1 MPTSAADLGPKVEA
15 LTERIGDLIDTIHQN
30 GVGSQRVNQTVSA
43 GGFAMGVALA
53 SCVCSVF
60 LALAILIIDNRSF
73 GKMENT
79 QRDQGAWLDV
89 LRAKVATL
97 EAKTK

>member
-1 MPTSAADLGPKVEA
+1 MAGADLGNKVEA
-15 LTERIGDLIDTIHQN
+15 LTDRVSDLIDALDRG
-30 GVGSQRVNQTVSA
+30 GVGSARMEQTVSA

-53 SCVCSVF
+53 CCVCSVF

-73 GKMENT
+73 GKMENI
-79 QRDQGAWLDV
+79 QRDQAAWIDV

-97 EAKTK
+97 EAKAK

>member
-1 MPTSAADLGPKVEA
+1 MQTSAADLARDVRA
-15 LTERIGDLIDTIHQN
+15 LTERLGVLIETIEMGGIGN
-30 GVGSQRVNQTVSA
+30 SRVNQTVSA

-53 SCVCSVF
+53 CCVCSVF

-73 GKMENT
+73 GKMENV
-79 QRDQGAWLDV
+79 QRDQAAWIDV
-89 LRAKVATL
+89 LRGKVATL